1 MSFASVID
9 TTILNKAR
17 KYCSYQE
24 RSQQEVR
31 DKLYELGLHKKEV
44 EQTIALMVE
53 EKYLNEER
61 FAIAY
66 AGGKFRSKKW
76 GKKKIIYQL
85 KAKGI
90 NGKLIQ
96 QALGEIK
103 ESDYKE
109 TLLAEL
115 KKKDGIMKEL
125 NPLKRMAKISK
136 YLFGKGFEQ
145 DMVID
150 AVKKYYNKWE
160 NLFYI

>member
-1 MSFASVID
+1 MQFKKTRPTLAQARI
-9 TTILNKAR
+9 KAE
-17 KYCSYQE
+17 KYCAYQE
-24 RSQQEVR
+24 RSHSEVR
-31 DKLYELGLHKKEV
+31 NKLFNMGLNS
-44 EQTIALMVE
+44 E
-53 EKYLNEER
+53 ETDDVLLHLIEHNFLNEER

-150 AVKKYYNKWE
+150 AVKKYYNK
-160 NLFYI
+160 